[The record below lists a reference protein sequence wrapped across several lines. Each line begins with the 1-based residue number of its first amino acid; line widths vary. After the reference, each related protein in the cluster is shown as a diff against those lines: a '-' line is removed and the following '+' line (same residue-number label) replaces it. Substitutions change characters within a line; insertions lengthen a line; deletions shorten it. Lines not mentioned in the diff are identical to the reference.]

1 MSVVT
6 YNNEKNFQ
14 IEFSTSSKP
23 TTTELTCL
31 SAGISGSISACKFVS
46 KIPMLVTP
54 LIIIVNSTIRAI
66 VGGIIAAIVL
76 VVVIIILIITIILSI
91 CCCLGVGIGAAFNT
105 GRRRERATVVTTQPN
120 TVVVSSDIN
129 MQQLPSGYAPI
140 PATGYMK
147 PVVYPPSAQL

>member
-1 MSVVT
+1 M
-6 YNNEKNFQ
+6 
-14 IEFSTSSKP
+14 TS
-23 TTTELTCL
+23 
-31 SAGISGSISACKFVS
+31 
-46 KIPMLVTP
+46 
-54 LIIIVNSTIRAI
+54 LIIIVNSIVGAI

-105 GRRRERATVVTTQPN
+105 GRRRERATVVTTRPN
-120 TVVVSSDIN
+120 TVVVSSDTN
-129 MQQLPSGYAPI
+129 VQQLPSEYVPT